1 MKKRILLLLVTLV
14 FLTLAACGKKAEIRS
29 RTAYREKFRW
39 KDNQDTCGCR
49 WTWQSSV
56 YRLDSGSGSSQQE
69 GY

>member
-29 RTAYREKFRW
+29 RTAYREKFMW

-49 WTWQSSV
+49 G
-56 YRLDSGSGSSQQE
+56 YRWAW
-69 GY
+69 